1 MLEWSRKC
9 AGHCEI
15 VGPSNVFWAG
25 VRVVWEGFLE
35 EVAVKLEPEVR
46 VR

>member
-1 MLEWSRKC
+1 MLGPVRLWE
-9 AGHCEI
+9 
-15 VGPSNVFWAG
+15 GPSNVFWVG